1 MANFDKQQMIAE
13 FKKQFGFVPPCNMG
27 AGDLGEDMQQIISE
41 YHHII
46 WGEGVIPL
54 KYRYLIALATAVYG
68 DDDIRAKLELLK
80 ALNHG
85 ATREEVIEVFRQQVW
100 MKGAHTIVKLSPLI
114 KFMDTIYKENTA
126 CAEPLAKAEA
136 DVALIQTESQPF

>member
-1 MANFDKQQMIAE
+1 MADFNKQQMIAE
-13 FKKQFGFVPPCNMG
+13 FKKQFGFVPPCSMG
-27 AGDLGEDMQQIISE
+27 AGDLGEDMQKIISE

-54 KYRYLIALATAVYG
+54 KYRYLMALATAVYG
-68 DDDIRAKLELLK
+68 DDDVRAKLELLK

-85 ATREEVIEVFRQQVW
+85 ATREEVIEVFRQQMW

-114 KFMDTIYKENTA
+114 KFMDTIYEKAQHNG
-126 CAEPLAKAEA
+126 EPG
-136 DVALIQTESQPF
+136 SH